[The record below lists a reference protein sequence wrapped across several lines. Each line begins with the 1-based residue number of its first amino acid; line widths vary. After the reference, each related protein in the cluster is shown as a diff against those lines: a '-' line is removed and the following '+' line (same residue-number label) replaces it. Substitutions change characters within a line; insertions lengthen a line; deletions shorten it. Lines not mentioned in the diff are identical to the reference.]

1 MKKLLSMLLALAM
14 MLSMTSAMA
23 ESAPAGDVGTVIYGS
38 TTEITGDFAPGAWW
52 SNGATDAMLRALSND
67 YDTVTTD
74 QGGALVVNPTIT
86 KEMTSTEN
94 EDGTKTYTITINEG
108 LVYNNGEAITA
119 KDFVWSTVLLCSPLV
134 PGLAI
139 SSSSHLTVE
148 GGEAFYNGETQALSG
163 LRLIDD
169 YTFSVTIVADK
180 LPYFYDLS
188 YAAFSAFDIEYWLGE
203 GYDVADDGEGC
214 YITGGDFT
222 VDAIKPQLDYA
233 RFNAGEDRVSAG
245 PYNLIE
251 FDQSALQAT
260 LEINPNYAGNF
271 EGVKP
276 SIQRIVVTKAE
287 DATWADAIR
296 TGAFNFYDTITDGD
310 MVNTAMDM
318 IEDETLAAS
327 LGYGFDYVTFDR
339 SGYGKIQFQCD
350 FGPTQFINVR
360 HAIAMLLD
368 RNEFANTFCQGWG
381 GVVNGPYGTGM
392 WQFIDSEEW
401 LNENLNTYAYDAAA
415 ATQLL
420 IDDGWVYNA
429 DGTDYTTGIRYKKVT
444 EEEAGTYAHNVTL
457 DDGTIL
463 MPLIIEW
470 SSSEGNTVSDL
481 LAVMLAENP
490 DVAAAGMEIRQNI
503 MTFDEMLNYLY
514 RDATQGE
521 QYGVPTY
528 GMYNLATNWE
538 PTYDAS
544 YNFTSDPDMVA
555 AGSNTNYLFDD
566 TLDQL
571 TMDMVYGVD
580 SSDTETYLNIWREY
594 IKRWNELLPEIP
606 LYSNVYL
613 TMYPDWLEG
622 YEQDSFWDF
631 QQAILYATVAE

>member
-52 SNGATDAMLRALSND
+52 SNGATDAMLRDLSND
-67 YDTVTTD
+67 YKTVTTD

-108 LVYNNGEAITA
+108 LVYNNGDAITA

-139 SSSSHLTVE
+139 SSSSYLTVE

-180 LPYFYDLS
+180 LPYFYDLR
-188 YAAFSAFDIEYWLGE
+188 YAEFGAFDIEYWLGE

-296 TGAFNFYDTITDGD
+296 TGAFNFYDTITDGG

-381 GVVNGPYGTGM
+381 GGVNGPYGTGM

-521 QYGVPTY
+521 QYGLPTY

>member
-52 SNGATDAMLRALSND
+52 SNGATDAMLRDLSND
-67 YDTVTTD
+67 YKTVTTD

-108 LVYNNGEAITA
+108 LVYNNGDAITA

-139 SSSSHLTVE
+139 SSSSYLTVE

-188 YAAFSAFDIEYWLGE
+188 YAEFGAFDIEYWLGE

-296 TGAFNFYDTITDGD
+296 TGAFNFYDTITDGV

-381 GVVNGPYGTGM
+381 GVVNGPYGTC
-392 WQFIDSEEW
+392 
-401 LNENLNTYAYDAAA
+401 
-415 ATQLL
+415 LL
-420 IDDGWVYNA
+420 
-429 DGTDYTTGIRYKKVT
+429 YTS
-444 EEEAGTYAHNVTL
+444 
-457 DDGTIL
+457 
-463 MPLIIEW
+463 P
-470 SSSEGNTVSDL
+470 S
-481 LAVMLAENP
+481 P
-490 DVAAAGMEIRQNI
+490 
-503 MTFDEMLNYLY
+503 
-514 RDATQGE
+514 RD
-521 QYGVPTY
+521 
-528 GMYNLATNWE
+528 
-538 PTYDAS
+538 
-544 YNFTSDPDMVA
+544 
-555 AGSNTNYLFDD
+555 
-566 TLDQL
+566 
-571 TMDMVYGVD
+571 
-580 SSDTETYLNIWREY
+580 
-594 IKRWNELLPEIP
+594 
-606 LYSNVYL
+606 
-613 TMYPDWLEG
+613 
-622 YEQDSFWDF
+622 
-631 QQAILYATVAE
+631 